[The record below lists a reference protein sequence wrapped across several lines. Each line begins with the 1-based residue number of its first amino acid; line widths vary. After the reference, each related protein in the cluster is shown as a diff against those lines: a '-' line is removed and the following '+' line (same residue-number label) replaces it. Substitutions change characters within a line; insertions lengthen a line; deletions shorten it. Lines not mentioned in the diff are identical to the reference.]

1 MPDIQLWPDW
11 KIVREIGSG
20 SYGKVYEIH
29 RQNGIYLERAALK
42 VIRIPQNQADLEQLR
57 MDGIQPEATEAYLE
71 RHVEEIRNEI
81 GLMQRLIGHS
91 NIVSYEDY
99 LIRKRTPYVGWD
111 ILIRM
116 ELLTALPAWLSSHT
130 MSEQEVIRLGL
141 DISRA
146 LIVCHEAGIIHR
158 DIKPQNIF
166 LNERGDFKLGDFG
179 VSRAM
184 PGSGS
189 VLSFKGTISY
199 MAPETFAMRS
209 VDARS
214 DLYSLALV
222 LYRILN
228 GGRVPFLDS
237 TGFTPAQQEA
247 AQRRRLTGEPLP
259 DPEQGSPMLCR
270 VLSIALAANPE
281 VRYQTAEQFHRAL
294 KAVAEQDRQGSAG
307 TVFLRDRMQ
316 QGRPARSGRSYE
328 GTAATT
334 YTGLNAQ
341 APGQYAN
348 GQIPGQY
355 TNAQAPNQYANAQIP
370 GQYAN
375 GQASPQYAQPLR
387 QAGPAGRG
395 SGADDNR
402 NGMSGRSNDHRI
414 SNERRR
420 NASVIALAAVAA
432 LLLLFGVWSLV
443 RGNHPSPANGGE
455 TVSSVENAEQTG
467 FGENDPD
474 NLENDGL
481 NFDGLNSDGNPD
493 QLQAQGAADQDYT
506 QNGDSGS
513 SNAGSAGGQT
523 QGGSHGGG
531 SASAGGFGE
540 QGGKT
545 LTLQEAVEEAE
556 YIVQFEDPAL
566 EEAVRSCL
574 HIYDRPIKKEEA
586 LLQRTL
592 VLSGKNRSNSEKIT
606 DLTGL
611 SAFENL
617 EKLEAPENL
626 ITDLSELSGMSGL
639 EILHLE
645 KNTIQDLS
653 PLAGLSSL
661 KELDVEKNTV
671 SDVSP
676 LSGLTNLEMLDIR
689 GNRVDDISALSS
701 LTSMKELYLS
711 DNRIQDI
718 SAVSEMPDLWYL
730 SMNNNPVED
739 LSPVEGRDNL
749 STLCLS
755 GTDVTDVRVVTRLPK
770 LSYLDVRNCSS
781 IRDREPLRQLKNRG
795 GVTVKE

>member
-81 GLMQRLIGHS
+81 GLMQRLIGHT

-99 LIRKRTPYVGWD
+99 LIMKRTPYVGWD

-146 LIVCHEAGIIHR
+146 LVVCHEAGIIHR

-184 PGSGS
+184 PGNGS
-189 VLSFKGTISY
+189 VLSFKGTPSY
-199 MAPETFAMRS
+199 MAPETFAMQS
-209 VDARS
+209 TDARS

-307 TVFLRDRMQ
+307 TVFLRNRMQ
-316 QGRPARSGRSYE
+316 QGRQARSGRSYE

-402 NGMSGRSNDHRI
+402 NRMSGRSSDRRV

-420 NASVIALAAVAA
+420 NASVIALAAAAA

-467 FGENDPD
+467 FGENDPE

-481 NFDGLNSDGNPD
+481 NSDVNPG
-493 QLQAQGAADQDYT
+493 QLQAQGAGDQDYT
-506 QNGDSGS
+506 QDGDSGS

-523 QGGSHGGG
+523 QGGSHGSG
-531 SASAGGFGE
+531 SASAGGFSE

-586 LLQRTL
+586 LEQKSL
-592 VLSGKNRSNSEKIT
+592 VLSGKNKSNSEKIT

-617 EKLEAPENL
+617 EELEAPENL

-739 LSPVEGRDNL
+739 LSPVEGRDIL

-755 GTDVTDVRVVTRLPK
+755 GTAVTDIRVVTRLPG

-781 IRDREPLRQLKNRG
+781 IRDRAPLRQLKNRG

>member
-1 MPDIQLWPDW
+1 M
-11 KIVREIGSG
+11 
-20 SYGKVYEIH
+20 
-29 RQNGIYLERAALK
+29 
-42 VIRIPQNQADLEQLR
+42 IRIPQNQADLEQLR

-81 GLMQRLIGHS
+81 GLMQRLIGHT

-146 LIVCHEAGIIHR
+146 LVVCHEAGIIHR

-184 PGSGS
+184 PGNGS
-189 VLSFKGTISY
+189 VLSFKGTPSY
-199 MAPETFAMRS
+199 MAPETFAMQS
-209 VDARS
+209 TDARS

-307 TVFLRDRMQ
+307 TVFLRNRMQ
-316 QGRPARSGRSYE
+316 QGRQARSGRSYE

-701 LTSMKELYLS
+701 LSSMKELYLS

-739 LSPVEGRDNL
+739 LSPVEGRDIL

>member
-247 AQRRRLTGEPLP
+247 AQRRRLMGEPLP
-259 DPEQGSPMLCR
+259 APERGSPMLCR

-294 KAVAEQDRQGSAG
+294 KAVAEQDQQGNAG

-328 GTAATT
+328 KAAAPT
-334 YTGLNAQ
+334 YPAMNGK
-341 APGQYAN
+341 APGQYA
-348 GQIPGQY
+348 
-355 TNAQAPNQYANAQIP
+355 NAQAPNQYANAQIP

-402 NGMSGRSNDHRI
+402 NRMSGGSSDHRV

-420 NASVIALAAVAA
+420 NASVIALAAAAA

-467 FGENDPD
+467 FGENDPE

-481 NFDGLNSDGNPD
+481 NSDVNPD
-493 QLQAQGAADQDYT
+493 QLQAQGAGDQDYT
-506 QNGDSGS
+506 QDGDSGS

-523 QGGSHGGG
+523 QGGSHGSG
-531 SASAGGFGE
+531 SASAGGFSE

-586 LLQRTL
+586 LEQKSL
-592 VLSGKNRSNSEKIT
+592 VLSGKNKSNSEKIT

-617 EKLEAPENL
+617 EELEAPENL

-739 LSPVEGRDNL
+739 LSPVEGRDIL

-781 IRDREPLRQLKNRG
+781 IRDRAPLRQLKNRG

>member
-81 GLMQRLIGHS
+81 GLMQRLIGHT

-99 LIRKRTPYVGWD
+99 LIMKRTPYVGWD

-146 LIVCHEAGIIHR
+146 LVVCHEAGIIHR

-184 PGSGS
+184 PGNGS
-189 VLSFKGTISY
+189 VLSFKGTPSY
-199 MAPETFAMRS
+199 MAPETFAMQS
-209 VDARS
+209 TDARS

-294 KAVAEQDRQGSAG
+294 KAVAEQDQQGSAG

-316 QGRPARSGRSYE
+316 QGRPARPGRSYE

-341 APGQYAN
+341 APGQYA
-348 GQIPGQY
+348 
-355 TNAQAPNQYANAQIP
+355 NAQAPNQYANAQIP

-402 NGMSGRSNDHRI
+402 NRMSGRSSDRRV

-420 NASVIALAAVAA
+420 NASVIALAAAAA

-467 FGENDPD
+467 FGENDPE

-481 NFDGLNSDGNPD
+481 NSDVNPG
-493 QLQAQGAADQDYT
+493 QLQAQGAGDQDYT
-506 QNGDSGS
+506 QDGDSGS

-523 QGGSHGGG
+523 QGGSHGSG
-531 SASAGGFGE
+531 SASAGGFSE

-586 LLQRTL
+586 LEQKSL
-592 VLSGKNRSNSEKIT
+592 VLSGKNKSNSEKIT

-617 EKLEAPENL
+617 EELEAPENL

-739 LSPVEGRDNL
+739 LSPVEGRDIL

-755 GTDVTDVRVVTRLPK
+755 GTAVTDIRVVTRLPG

-781 IRDREPLRQLKNRG
+781 IRDRAPLRQLKNRG

>member
-1 MPDIQLWPDW
+1 MN
-11 KIVREIGSG
+11 
-20 SYGKVYEIH
+20 GK
-29 RQNGIYLERAALK
+29 
-42 VIRIPQNQADLEQLR
+42 
-57 MDGIQPEATEAYLE
+57 
-71 RHVEEIRNEI
+71 
-81 GLMQRLIGHS
+81 
-91 NIVSYEDY
+91 
-99 LIRKRTPYVGWD
+99 
-111 ILIRM
+111 
-116 ELLTALPAWLSSHT
+116 
-130 MSEQEVIRLGL
+130 
-141 DISRA
+141 
-146 LIVCHEAGIIHR
+146 
-158 DIKPQNIF
+158 
-166 LNERGDFKLGDFG
+166 
-179 VSRAM
+179 
-184 PGSGS
+184 
-189 VLSFKGTISY
+189 
-199 MAPETFAMRS
+199 
-209 VDARS
+209 
-214 DLYSLALV
+214 
-222 LYRILN
+222 
-228 GGRVPFLDS
+228 
-237 TGFTPAQQEA
+237 
-247 AQRRRLTGEPLP
+247 
-259 DPEQGSPMLCR
+259 
-270 VLSIALAANPE
+270 
-281 VRYQTAEQFHRAL
+281 
-294 KAVAEQDRQGSAG
+294 
-307 TVFLRDRMQ
+307 
-316 QGRPARSGRSYE
+316 
-328 GTAATT
+328 
-334 YTGLNAQ
+334 

-348 GQIPGQY
+348 AQIPGQY
-355 TNAQAPNQYANAQIP
+355 ANAQAPNQYANAQIP

-420 NASVIALAAVAA
+420 NASVIALAAAAA

-467 FGENDPD
+467 FGENDPE
-474 NLENDGL
+474 NLEN
-481 NFDGLNSDGNPD
+481 DGLNSDGNPD
-493 QLQAQGAADQDYT
+493 QLQAQGAGDQDYT
-506 QNGDSGS
+506 QDGDSGS

-540 QGGKT
+540 QDGKT

-689 GNRVDDISALSS
+689 GNRVDDIS
-701 LTSMKELYLS
+701 
-711 DNRIQDI
+711 
-718 SAVSEMPDLWYL
+718 VSEMPDLWYL

-739 LSPVEGRDNL
+739 LSPVEGRDIL

-781 IRDREPLRQLKNRG
+781 IRDRAPLRQLKNRG

>member
-247 AQRRRLTGEPLP
+247 AQRRRLMGEPLP
-259 DPEQGSPMLCR
+259 APERGSPMLCR

-294 KAVAEQDRQGSAG
+294 KAVAEQDQQGSAG

-316 QGRPARSGRSYE
+316 QGRQARSGRSYE
-328 GTAATT
+328 KAAAPT
-334 YTGLNAQ
+334 YPAMNGK
-341 APGQYAN
+341 APGQYA
-348 GQIPGQY
+348 
-355 TNAQAPNQYANAQIP
+355 NAQAPNQYANAQIP

-402 NGMSGRSNDHRI
+402 NRMSGGSSDHRV

-420 NASVIALAAVAA
+420 NASVIALAAAAA

-467 FGENDPD
+467 FGENDPE

-481 NFDGLNSDGNPD
+481 NSDVNPD
-493 QLQAQGAADQDYT
+493 QLQAQGAGDQDYT
-506 QNGDSGS
+506 QDGDSGS

-523 QGGSHGGG
+523 QGGSHGSG
-531 SASAGGFGE
+531 SASAGGFSE

-586 LLQRTL
+586 LEQKSL
-592 VLSGKNRSNSEKIT
+592 VLSGKNKSNSEKIT

-617 EKLEAPENL
+617 EELEAPENL

-739 LSPVEGRDNL
+739 LSPVEGRDIL

-781 IRDREPLRQLKNRG
+781 IRDRAPLRQLKNRG

>member
-184 PGSGS
+184 PGNGS
-189 VLSFKGTISY
+189 VLSFKGTPSY
-199 MAPETFAMRS
+199 MAPETFAMQS
-209 VDARS
+209 TDARS

-307 TVFLRDRMQ
+307 TVFLRNRMQ
-316 QGRPARSGRSYE
+316 QGRQARSGRSYE

-341 APGQYAN
+341 APGQYA
-348 GQIPGQY
+348 
-355 TNAQAPNQYANAQIP
+355 NAQAPNQYANAQIP

-701 LTSMKELYLS
+701 LSSMKELYLS

-739 LSPVEGRDNL
+739 LSPVEGRDIL

>member
-1 MPDIQLWPDW
+1 
-11 KIVREIGSG
+11 
-20 SYGKVYEIH
+20 
-29 RQNGIYLERAALK
+29 
-42 VIRIPQNQADLEQLR
+42 
-57 MDGIQPEATEAYLE
+57 
-71 RHVEEIRNEI
+71 
-81 GLMQRLIGHS
+81 
-91 NIVSYEDY
+91 
-99 LIRKRTPYVGWD
+99 
-111 ILIRM
+111 
-116 ELLTALPAWLSSHT
+116 
-130 MSEQEVIRLGL
+130 
-141 DISRA
+141 
-146 LIVCHEAGIIHR
+146 
-158 DIKPQNIF
+158 
-166 LNERGDFKLGDFG
+166 
-179 VSRAM
+179 
-184 PGSGS
+184 
-189 VLSFKGTISY
+189 
-199 MAPETFAMRS
+199 
-209 VDARS
+209 
-214 DLYSLALV
+214 
-222 LYRILN
+222 
-228 GGRVPFLDS
+228 
-237 TGFTPAQQEA
+237 
-247 AQRRRLTGEPLP
+247 
-259 DPEQGSPMLCR
+259 
-270 VLSIALAANPE
+270 
-281 VRYQTAEQFHRAL
+281 
-294 KAVAEQDRQGSAG
+294 
-307 TVFLRDRMQ
+307 
-316 QGRPARSGRSYE
+316 
-328 GTAATT
+328 
-334 YTGLNAQ
+334 
-341 APGQYAN
+341 
-348 GQIPGQY
+348 
-355 TNAQAPNQYANAQIP
+355 
-370 GQYAN
+370 
-375 GQASPQYAQPLR
+375 
-387 QAGPAGRG
+387 
-395 SGADDNR
+395 
-402 NGMSGRSNDHRI
+402 MSGRSNGRRI
-414 SNERRR
+414 SNESRR
-420 NASVIALAAVAA
+420 NASVIALAAAAA

-467 FGENDPD
+467 FGENDPE
-474 NLENDGL
+474 NLEN
-481 NFDGLNSDGNPD
+481 DGLNSDGNPD

-506 QNGDSGS
+506 QDGDSGS

-730 SMNNNPVED
+730 SMNNNPVDD
-739 LSPVEGRDNL
+739 LSPVEGRDIL

-781 IRDREPLRQLKNRG
+781 IRDRAPLRQLKNRG
-795 GVTVKE
+795 GVTVKEEHLPFAARIMTAK

>member
-81 GLMQRLIGHS
+81 GLMQRLIGHT

-146 LIVCHEAGIIHR
+146 LVVCHEAGIIHR

-184 PGSGS
+184 PGNGS
-189 VLSFKGTISY
+189 VLSFKGTPSY
-199 MAPETFAMRS
+199 MAPETFAMQS
-209 VDARS
+209 TDARS

-307 TVFLRDRMQ
+307 TVFLRNRMQ
-316 QGRPARSGRSYE
+316 QGRQARSGRSYE

-341 APGQYAN
+341 APGQYA
-348 GQIPGQY
+348 
-355 TNAQAPNQYANAQIP
+355 NAQAPNQYANAQIP

-443 RGNHPSPANGGE
+443 RGNHPAPANGGE

-467 FGENDPD
+467 FGENDPE
-474 NLENDGL
+474 NLEN
-481 NFDGLNSDGNPD
+481 DGLNSDGNPD

-506 QNGDSGS
+506 QDGDSGS

-586 LLQRTL
+586 LGQKSL
-592 VLSGKNRSNSEKIT
+592 VLSGKNKSNSEKIT

-701 LTSMKELYLS
+701 LSSMKELYLS

-739 LSPVEGRDNL
+739 LSPVEGRDIL

>member
-247 AQRRRLTGEPLP
+247 AQRRRLMGEPLP
-259 DPEQGSPMLCR
+259 APERGSPMLCR

-294 KAVAEQDRQGSAG
+294 KAVAEQDQQGSAG

-328 GTAATT
+328 KAAAPT
-334 YTGLNAQ
+334 YPAM
-341 APGQYAN
+341 N
-348 GQIPGQY
+348 GK
-355 TNAQAPNQYANAQIP
+355 AP

-402 NGMSGRSNDHRI
+402 NRMSGGSSDHRV

-420 NASVIALAAVAA
+420 NASVIALAAAAA

-467 FGENDPD
+467 FGENDPE

-481 NFDGLNSDGNPD
+481 NSDVNPD
-493 QLQAQGAADQDYT
+493 QLQAQGAGDQDYT
-506 QNGDSGS
+506 QDGDSGS

-586 LLQRTL
+586 LEQKSL
-592 VLSGKNRSNSEKIT
+592 VLSGKNKSNSEKIT

-617 EKLEAPENL
+617 EELEAPENL

-755 GTDVTDVRVVTRLPK
+755 GTDVTDVRVVTRLPR

-781 IRDREPLRQLKNRG
+781 IRDRAPLRQLKNRG

>member
-81 GLMQRLIGHS
+81 GLMQRLIGHT

-99 LIRKRTPYVGWD
+99 LIMKRTPYVGWD

-146 LIVCHEAGIIHR
+146 LVVCHEAGIIHR

-184 PGSGS
+184 PGNGS
-189 VLSFKGTISY
+189 VLSFKGTPSY
-199 MAPETFAMRS
+199 MAPETFAMQS
-209 VDARS
+209 TDARS

-307 TVFLRDRMQ
+307 TVFLRNRMQ
-316 QGRPARSGRSYE
+316 QGRQARSGRSYE

-341 APGQYAN
+341 APGQYA
-348 GQIPGQY
+348 
-355 TNAQAPNQYANAQIP
+355 NAQAPNQYANAQIP

-402 NGMSGRSNDHRI
+402 NRMSGRSSDRRV

-420 NASVIALAAVAA
+420 NASVIALAAAAA

-467 FGENDPD
+467 FGENDPE

-481 NFDGLNSDGNPD
+481 NSDVNPG
-493 QLQAQGAADQDYT
+493 QLQAQGAGDQDYT
-506 QNGDSGS
+506 QDGDSGS

-523 QGGSHGGG
+523 QGGSHGSG
-531 SASAGGFGE
+531 SASAGGFSE

-586 LLQRTL
+586 LEQKSL
-592 VLSGKNRSNSEKIT
+592 VLSGKNKSNSEKIT

-617 EKLEAPENL
+617 EELEAPENL

-739 LSPVEGRDNL
+739 LSPVEGRDIL

-755 GTDVTDVRVVTRLPK
+755 GTAVTDIRVVTRLPG

-781 IRDREPLRQLKNRG
+781 IRDRAPLRQLKNRG

>member
-81 GLMQRLIGHS
+81 GLMQRLIGHT

-146 LIVCHEAGIIHR
+146 LVVCHEAGIIHR

-184 PGSGS
+184 PGNGS
-189 VLSFKGTISY
+189 VLSFKGTPSY
-199 MAPETFAMRS
+199 MAPETFAMQS
-209 VDARS
+209 TDARS

-307 TVFLRDRMQ
+307 TVFLRNRMQ
-316 QGRPARSGRSYE
+316 QGRQARSGRSYE

-341 APGQYAN
+341 APGKYAN

-474 NLENDGL
+474 NLEN
-481 NFDGLNSDGNPD
+481 DGLNSDGNPD

-739 LSPVEGRDNL
+739 LSPVEGRDIL

-781 IRDREPLRQLKNRG
+781 IRDRAPLRQLKNRG

>member
-81 GLMQRLIGHS
+81 GLMQRLIGHT

-146 LIVCHEAGIIHR
+146 LVVCHEAGIIHR

-184 PGSGS
+184 PGNGS
-189 VLSFKGTISY
+189 VLSFKGTPSY
-199 MAPETFAMRS
+199 MAPETFAMQS
-209 VDARS
+209 TDARS

-307 TVFLRDRMQ
+307 TVFLRNRMQ
-316 QGRPARSGRSYE
+316 QGRQARSGRSYE

-474 NLENDGL
+474 NLEN
-481 NFDGLNSDGNPD
+481 DGLNSDGNPD

-676 LSGLTNLEMLDIR
+676 LSGLTNLE
-689 GNRVDDISALSS
+689 
-701 LTSMKELYLS
+701 
-711 DNRIQDI
+711 
-718 SAVSEMPDLWYL
+718 
-730 SMNNNPVED
+730 
-739 LSPVEGRDNL
+739 
-749 STLCLS
+749 
-755 GTDVTDVRVVTRLPK
+755 LPQ
-770 LSYLDVRNCSS
+770 R
-781 IRDREPLRQLKNRG
+781 
-795 GVTVKE
+795 

>member
-146 LIVCHEAGIIHR
+146 LVVCHEAGIIHR

-184 PGSGS
+184 PGNGS
-189 VLSFKGTISY
+189 VLSFKGTPSY
-199 MAPETFAMRS
+199 MAPETFAMQS
-209 VDARS
+209 TDARS

-237 TGFTPAQQEA
+237 TGFTSVQQEA

-281 VRYQTAEQFHRAL
+281 ARYQTAEQFHRAL

-307 TVFLRDRMQ
+307 TVFLRNRMQ

-334 YTGLNAQ
+334 FSGLNAQ

-348 GQIPGQY
+348 EQALGQY
-355 TNAQAPNQYANAQIP
+355 ANAQAPNQYANAQIP

-395 SGADDNR
+395 SGADNNR
-402 NGMSGRSNDHRI
+402 NRMSGRSNGRRI

-420 NASVIALAAVAA
+420 NASVIALAAAAA
-432 LLLLFGVWSLV
+432 LLLLFGVWSLI
-443 RGNHPSPANGGE
+443 RGNHYPTANGGE
-455 TVSSVENAEQTG
+455 TVSSIENAEQTG
-467 FGENDPD
+467 FGESDPE
-474 NLENDGL
+474 NLEN
-481 NFDGLNSDGNPD
+481 DGLNSDGNPD

-506 QNGDSGS
+506 QDGDSGS

-586 LLQRTL
+586 LGQKSL
-592 VLSGKNRSNSEKIT
+592 VLSGKNKSNSEKIT

-617 EKLEAPENL
+617 EELEAPENL
-626 ITDLSELSGMSGL
+626 ITDLSELSGISGL

-676 LSGLTNLEMLDIR
+676 LSGLTNLEIFDIR

-739 LSPVEGRDNL
+739 ISPVEGRDNL

-755 GTDVTDVRVVTRLPK
+755 GTDVTDVRVVTGLPR

-781 IRDREPLRQLKNRG
+781 IRDRAPLRQLKKRG

>member
-146 LIVCHEAGIIHR
+146 LVVCHEAGIIHR

-184 PGSGS
+184 PGNGS
-189 VLSFKGTISY
+189 VLSFKGTPSY
-199 MAPETFAMRS
+199 MAPETFAMQS
-209 VDARS
+209 TDARS

-307 TVFLRDRMQ
+307 TVFLRNRMQ
-316 QGRPARSGRSYE
+316 QGRQARSGRSYE

-467 FGENDPD
+467 FGENDTE
-474 NLENDGL
+474 NLEN
-481 NFDGLNSDGNPD
+481 DGLNSDGNPD

-506 QNGDSGS
+506 QDGDSGS

-701 LTSMKELYLS
+701 LSSMKELYLS

-739 LSPVEGRDNL
+739 LSPVEGRDIL

>member
-1 MPDIQLWPDW
+1 
-11 KIVREIGSG
+11 
-20 SYGKVYEIH
+20 
-29 RQNGIYLERAALK
+29 
-42 VIRIPQNQADLEQLR
+42 
-57 MDGIQPEATEAYLE
+57 
-71 RHVEEIRNEI
+71 
-81 GLMQRLIGHS
+81 
-91 NIVSYEDY
+91 
-99 LIRKRTPYVGWD
+99 
-111 ILIRM
+111 
-116 ELLTALPAWLSSHT
+116 
-130 MSEQEVIRLGL
+130 
-141 DISRA
+141 
-146 LIVCHEAGIIHR
+146 
-158 DIKPQNIF
+158 
-166 LNERGDFKLGDFG
+166 
-179 VSRAM
+179 
-184 PGSGS
+184 
-189 VLSFKGTISY
+189 
-199 MAPETFAMRS
+199 
-209 VDARS
+209 
-214 DLYSLALV
+214 
-222 LYRILN
+222 
-228 GGRVPFLDS
+228 
-237 TGFTPAQQEA
+237 
-247 AQRRRLTGEPLP
+247 
-259 DPEQGSPMLCR
+259 MLCR

-294 KAVAEQDRQGSAG
+294 KAVAEQDQQGSAG

-328 GTAATT
+328 KAAAPT
-334 YTGLNAQ
+334 YPAMNGK

-348 GQIPGQY
+348 AQIPGQY
-355 TNAQAPNQYANAQIP
+355 ANAQAPNQYANAQIP

-395 SGADDNR
+395 SGADNNR
-402 NGMSGRSNDHRI
+402 NRMSGRSSDHRV

-420 NASVIALAAVAA
+420 NASVIALAAAAA

-467 FGENDPD
+467 FGENDHE
-474 NLENDGL
+474 NLEN
-481 NFDGLNSDGNPD
+481 DGLNSDGNPD

-506 QNGDSGS
+506 QDGDSGS

-523 QGGSHGGG
+523 QGGSHGSG
-531 SASAGGFGE
+531 SASAGGFSE

-586 LLQRTL
+586 LEQKSL
-592 VLSGKNRSNSEKIT
+592 VLSGKNKSNSEKIT

-617 EKLEAPENL
+617 EELEAPENL

-701 LTSMKELYLS
+701 LSSMKELYLS

-730 SMNNNPVED
+730 SMNNNPVDD
-739 LSPVEGRDNL
+739 LSPVEGRDIL

-781 IRDREPLRQLKNRG
+781 IRDRAPLRQLKNRG